1 MELKKLHE
9 DVFYFTGVIPE
20 VEKLVQAIEDT
31 ENDPNITKAIPNW
44 DSWEA
49 CSGQMYVYG
58 SKKNLNLENLESNV
72 TDEKSKES
80 VKYIVNS
87 ITKAM
92 TDVCEAYAKE
102 KGITEEINLAPYI
115 GINKYQ
121 EGTFMGTHF
130 DQQEGDTRLYLSLV
144 LYFNDNYEGG
154 EISFSI
160 RDGVLTSTDFS
171 AREDVHAPEN
181 EALIDFWL
189 KPEPGSCLI
198 FPSSMPFSHTAH
210 LVKSG
215 SKYMS
220 PGFWLSG
227 APQGDTLK
235 FVY

>member
-20 VEKLVQAIEDT
+20 VDKLVQALEDT
-31 ENDPNITKAIPNW
+31 ESDPDITSVIPNW

-58 SKKNLNLENLESNV
+58 SKKNFNLEAYPEQITNV
-72 TDEKSKES
+72 DSKETA
-80 VKYIVNS
+80 KYISNT
-87 ITKAM
+87 IIKAM

-102 KGITEEINLAPYI
+102 KGITKPVNLAPYI
-115 GINKYQ
+115 GVNKYQ

-144 LYFNDNYEGG
+144 MYFNDNYEGG

-171 AREDVHAPEN
+171 AREDVLAPEN
-181 EALIDFWL
+181 EPLIDFWL

-220 PGFWLSG
+220 PGFWLSEDHEG
-227 APQGDTLK
+227 PTLTILD
-235 FVY
+235 